1 MDLAVGA
8 KRVFIAM
15 EHATRDGKPRLVRE
29 CSLPVTATGVVK
41 LVVTNLGLFEPA
53 GGRLIL
59 REIAPGVS
67 PEEVVAQT
75 SAPLK
80 FADPLPVVRVTRH

>member
-29 CSLPVTATGVVK
+29 CSLPVTAKGVVK
-41 LVVTNLGLFEPA
+41 LVITNLGLFEPA
-53 GGRLIL
+53 GDTMIL
-59 REIAPGVS
+59 REIAAGVTR
-67 PEEVVAQT
+67 EQVAAQT
-75 SAPLK
+75 GAKLTIP
-80 FADPLPVVRVTRH
+80 DPLPVVPVTRH